1 MSPIKSLISI
11 DASGIE
17 LLINFFIVDISKN
30 MDLYLI
36 GLTITGIISGL
47 AAGFIGA
54 GAEVLIVPLLT
65 LFDIG
70 SLKHRIGTS
79 LFMLLPPIGLF
90 AALKFYK
97 NGYVDIKAALYMATL
112 FTIFASVSSKY
123 SLPMDPQTLK
133 KIFGIFTIGTGIY
146 IYNH

>member
-1 MSPIKSLISI
+1 M
-11 DASGIE
+11 DYY
-17 LLINFFIVDISKN
+17 LL
-30 MDLYLI
+30 

-65 LFDIG
+65 LFGIG

-90 AALKFYK
+90 AAWKFYK
-97 NGYVDIKAALYMATL
+97 NGYVDIKASLYMALL

-123 SLPMDPQTLK
+123 SIPMEPDIIK
-133 KIFGIFTIGTGIY
+133 KIFGIFTILAGFY